1 MINFFA
7 NVFGYVLNYIYVFVQ
22 NYGLAIILFSILI
35 KLLMLPM
42 SINQQ
47 KTMKKNEKVQ
57 KEMKTIQLKYKDD
70 PEMLNQEVMAL
81 YKREKINPFGGCI
94 SIIIQFILLISMF
107 YLVKSPLTYMLKT
120 DKNTINDVKNYIVK
134 EENTSI
140 SQGYPEISIVQYVS
154 NNKNKVIEINK
165 DDNKAEDAEK
175 VIENES
181 VAENTEE
188 VIDNENVVE
197 DTDIIENVE
206 NTEKTEE
213 SKKIN
218 LNNLYINMNFLG
230 LDLSKIPQENFE
242 DFKVYIIPFLY
253 VISSFISI
261 KINEFEMRKKIQQ
274 NGDSQDKD
282 STELTRKEDT
292 NAMDQAE
299 MTAQMNK
306 TMSWMMPILAVSISL
321 VAPLGL
327 ALYWLLN
334 NIIMI
339 IERVFLIKFFVHEGG
354 EEDA

>member
-7 NVFGYVLNYIYVFVQ
+7 NLFGYVLNYIYIFVQ

-120 DKNTINDVKNYIVK
+120 DKNTINDVKDYIVK
-134 EENTSI
+134 EDNNTTI
-140 SQGYPEISIVQYVS
+140 SQGYPEISIVKYVS
-154 NNKNKVIEINK
+154 NNKDLIIKINESEEEKVTTDDVK
-165 DDNKAEDAEK
+165 DDTVEKNEDK
-175 VIENES
+175 NIETKE
-181 VAENTEE
+181 
-188 VIDNENVVE
+188 
-197 DTDIIENVE
+197 
-206 NTEKTEE
+206 
-213 SKKIN
+213 IN
-218 LNNLYINMNFLG
+218 LNNLYINMNFLS
-230 LDLSKIPQENFE
+230 LDLSKIPQENYQ
-242 DFKVYIIPFLY
+242 DLKVFIIPFLY

-261 KINEFEMRKKIQQ
+261 KINEIEMKKKIQP
-274 NGDSQDKD
+274 NGEKE
-282 STELTRKEDT
+282 STELARKEDT

-299 MTAQMNK
+299 MTSQMNK
-306 TMSWMMPILAVSISL
+306 TMSWMMPFLAVSISL

-327 ALYWLLN
+327 ALYWLVN

-339 IERVFLIKFFVHEGG
+339 IERVFLIKVFVHEGG